1 MNNAIVN
8 NDAPVRIGMIT
19 PSSNSCLEPMTYRL
33 LAGRRD
39 VTAHFARLP
48 VQRIALDADSN
59 VQFTPEAMVAAA
71 QQLADAKVDV
81 VVWNGTA
88 GSWLGIDHDRDLARL
103 ITDATGIRATTS
115 TLAMLEACRLYDVTR
130 LGLATPYTPDVNEQI
145 VSVYRASGIDVV
157 ADALGIS
164 DNESFARVP
173 PETVAEQLRTVAP
186 GTDAVGVLCTNVYG
200 AELAEPLEAE
210 LGIPVLDSVTVTL
223 WYALLLTGADGAP
236 GFGTLLRDG
245 LVRARA
251 SIAVDA

>member
-1 MNNAIVN
+1 MNNAMVN
-8 NDAPVRIGMIT
+8 NDVPLRIGMIT

-33 LAGRRD
+33 LADRRD

-48 VQRIALDADSN
+48 VQRIALDAASN

-81 VVWNGTA
+81 MVWNGTA
-88 GSWLGIDHDRDLARL
+88 GSWLGIDHDRDLVRL
-103 ITDATGIRATTS
+103 ITDATGVVATTS

-130 LGLATPYTPDVNEQI
+130 LGLATPYTPDVNERI
-145 VSVYRASGIDVV
+145 VSVYGASGIEVV

-173 PETVAEQLRTVAP
+173 PETVAEQLRKVAP
-186 GTDAVGVLCTNVYG
+186 DTHAVGVLCTNVYG

-223 WYALLLTGADGAP
+223 WHALRLAGAEGSP
-236 GFGTLLRDG
+236 GFGRLLRDG
-245 LVRARA
+245 MVAGGA
-251 SIAVDA
+251 SVAVEA